1 MLNKAT
7 NSSAV
12 IVPPPNTSTN
22 AGATNDI
29 RDIKAPVP
37 VSSGW
42 TWVAWML
49 GGAVVLALLW
59 WAWNRW
65 RRKKSEPVPEVLIP
79 AHERARKKLE
89 QALKLIDEPKPFCTA
104 VSDALRLYLEE
115 RFGLHA
121 PERTTEEFLFELQ
134 ATPRLTF
141 SQKQSLAD
149 FLERCDLVKFAKFE
163 PPQTALR
170 DLYEAAL
177 KLISETEPPPLAKP
191 EAPQPAAVPTSV
203 P

>member
-1 MLNKAT
+1 MDKAT
-7 NSSAV
+7 NSSAL

-22 AGATNDI
+22 AVGTNDI
-29 RDIKAPVP
+29 REIKAPVP

-42 TWVAWML
+42 TWVAWVL
-49 GGAVVLALLW
+49 GAAAVVAVMWWLW
-59 WAWNRW
+59 KRW
-65 RRKKSEPVPEVLIP
+65 RTKKSEPVPEMVVP

-89 QALKLIDEPKPFCTA
+89 LALRLIDEPKPFCTA
-104 VSDALRLYLEE
+104 VSDALRVYLEE

-121 PERTTEEFLFELQ
+121 PDRTTEEFLFELQ
-134 ATPRLTF
+134 STALLTF

-170 DLYEAAL
+170 DLYKAAL
-177 KLISETEPPPLAKP
+177 KLVSETEPPPIPKAL
-191 EAPQPAAVPTSV
+191 EAQSAGAPAPAQ
-203 P
+203 